1 MKIKITENR
10 FVGDGEEP
18 YVIAE
23 LGSNHNGDMVIA
35 KKLIDAAKKSG
46 ADCVKF
52 QSWSKETIFSRKKYE
67 ENYFL
72 ADDYRDREDFT
83 LEEIVEAYAISE
95 EQLLEVKEYSNSIGI
110 DFSSTPFSRREAD
123 FLVDKLESSF
133 IKIASMDVNNFPYLD
148 YIARKNKPIILSTGL
163 SSLDDIDRAIRTI
176 EEAGNNQIVILH
188 CIATYPPKDEDVN
201 LKNIQTLSNI
211 YPYPVGFSD
220 HTLGPCMS
228 VAAVANGACLIEK
241 HFTLDK
247 NMEGWDHKISAD
259 PADMKVIVDDSKRV
273 SNALGSNRIIR
284 TESEERVR
292 EFRRSIVASKD
303 ISKGEIFTEDMID
316 YKRPGGGLDPDF
328 SKFIIGRKAKKDLS
342 FDEMIQIEDLQ

>member
-1 MKIKITENR
+1 MKIKLTENR
-10 FVGDGEEP
+10 FVGDSEEP

-23 LGSNHNGDMVIA
+23 LGSNHNGDMGIA
-35 KKLIDAAKKSG
+35 KKLIDAAKESG

-67 ENYFL
+67 ENFFL

-95 EQLLEVKEYSNSIGI
+95 EQLLEVKEYSNSVGI

-163 SSLDDIDRAIRTI
+163 SSLDDIDKAIRTI

-247 NMEGWDHKISAD
+247 NMEGWDHKLSAD
-259 PADMKVIVDDSKRV
+259 PKEMKNLIQDCK
-273 SNALGSNRIIR
+273 NAKLALGNPRIIR
-284 TESEERVR
+284 TESKARVN
-292 EFRRSIVASKD
+292 EFRRSIVASRD
-303 ISKGEIFTEDMID
+303 IKKGEIFALDMLD
-316 YKRPGGGLDPDF
+316 FKRPGRGLSPGDIEFVIGKKSKRNISYDEIIKKEDF
-328 SKFIIGRKAKKDLS
+328 
-342 FDEMIQIEDLQ
+342 